1 MFPIMVSVRLELTLL
16 SKTELPVEVGV
27 KGSVVS
33 KEVLSIDHPKHG
45 CNVATGTYKDLLVVR
60 CFLQYASTI
69 AKASLMF
76 KCVVVDIK
84 EPDSAAS
91 AVLQI
96 LEHVMVDKKIYMI
109 CNEDEPRPA
118 LNPHIQDI

>member
-1 MFPIMVSVRLELTLL
+1 MVSVRLELTLL

-33 KEVLSIDHPKHG
+33 KE
-45 CNVATGTYKDLLVVR
+45 
-60 CFLQYASTI
+60 YASTI

-91 AVLQI
+91 ADFSDTEIGVAQKRKQFLMLKMNQGLLSTPI
-96 LEHVMVDKKIYMI
+96 SKIFS
-109 CNEDEPRPA
+109 
-118 LNPHIQDI
+118 LSS